1 MTKAE
6 NIQEIVDNR
15 LKVPNEFF
23 KWAKNNFPIYEWSN
37 KSKIIISSDRKKF
50 SEKVT
55 KRLSLNSRLTFVGD
69 TFYFVWMGVT
79 KKRIEMQMYAVTQSF
94 EEGKEKFEI
103 GRAHV

>member
-37 KSKIIISSDRKKF
+37 KSKIISLPTEKF
-50 SEKVT
+50 S
-55 KRLSLNSRLTFVGD
+55 KRLQNAYHLT
-69 TFYFVWMGVT
+69 
-79 KKRIEMQMYAVTQSF
+79 AV
-94 EEGKEKFEI
+94 
-103 GRAHV
+103 